1 MLQQSFQAVI
11 AWKWVELWRGELWR
25 RVFISL
31 SDLLFC
37 YFPLSFYRLINMCY
51 CNKRTFHQNIFQK
64 INVLK
69 KASLCSSC
77 STVGTK
83 KFKRIPVEEFL
94 FSEIT
99 VLECATLLD
108 NELIHR
114 YFPTFLIV
122 IVEWYKGIVG
132 HYAIVLKFYR
142 SLGKNGK
149 NTLKGEYQKEG
160 RRIPTTIL
168 ICL

>member
-1 MLQQSFQAVI
+1 MSWVVERWAAETSFYI
-11 AWKWVELWRGELWR
+11 
-25 RVFISL
+25 FIRFIVL
-31 SDLLFC
+31 SSTY
-37 YFPLSFYRLINMCY
+37 YFPLSFYCLINMCY

-69 KASLCSSC
+69 KACLYSSC

-83 KFKRIPVEEFL
+83 KFKRIPLEEFL
-94 FSEIT
+94 FNEIT
-99 VLECATLLD
+99 VLGHATLLD
-108 NELIHR
+108 NELLHK
-114 YFPTFLIV
+114 YLPTFLIV
-122 IVEWYKGIVG
+122 IVKWYKGVVG

-149 NTLKGEYQKEG
+149 NTLKGEYQN
-160 RRIPTTIL
+160 TIL